1 MNTDQLV
8 ELTCA
13 LIARESVTPADA
25 GCQSLIAAE
34 LEAVGFQLRQMPFGS
49 VENLWATHGE
59 GAPLLVFAGHTDVVP
74 PGNLEDWETP
84 PFQPTIKDG
93 MLYGRGAADMKASL
107 AAMVGAAKMF
117 AEQVPDHP
125 GTLAFLITSDEE
137 GPAIHGTRAVVEAL
151 GQGGVVMDYCVV
163 GEPSSSEKLGDVV
176 RNGRRGSLNAELVI
190 DGVQGH
196 VAYPSLVDNPIH
208 YAAQVLNRIL
218 AIDWDTGNDYFPPT
232 SLQISNINSGTGAT
246 NVVPGKLSALFNLRF
261 NTEQTATGIEER
273 VNAALADIK
282 STDTDCTW
290 HINWTLSGN
299 PFLTPK
305 GDLTHAV
312 SRAIE
317 SNCGYAPELSTSGG
331 TSDGRFIAPTGTQ
344 VTELGPCNATIHK
357 INECVAV
364 ADLEVLQH
372 IYLDIARI
380 LLMEA
385 TPHKSS

>member
-1 MNTDQLV
+1 MNTDQLT
-8 ELTCA
+8 ELTCE
-13 LIARESVTPADA
+13 LIARESITPADA

-34 LEAVGFQLRQMPFGS
+34 LEAVGFQSRKMPFDC

-74 PGNLEDWETP
+74 TGNLDDWDTP

-107 AAMVGAAKMF
+107 AAMVGAAKLF

-151 GQGGVVMDYCVV
+151 GQEGVVMDYCIV

-176 RNGRRGSLNAELVI
+176 RNGRRGSLNADLVI

-196 VAYPSLVDNPIH
+196 VAYPSLIENPIH
-208 YAAQVLNRIL
+208 HSAEILSRIL
-218 AIDWDTGNDYFPPT
+218 AIDWDAGNDYFPPT

-246 NVVPGKLSALFNLRF
+246 NVVPGTLNAMFNLRF
-261 NTEQTATGIEER
+261 NTEQTAAGIEAR
-273 VNAALADIK
+273 VNAALADIEC
-282 STDTDCTW
+282 SW

-305 GDLTHAV
+305 GELTQAV
-312 SRAIE
+312 SQAIQ

-372 IYLDIARI
+372 VYLDIARS
-380 LLMEA
+380 LLTEE
-385 TPHKSS
+385 TPQKSS